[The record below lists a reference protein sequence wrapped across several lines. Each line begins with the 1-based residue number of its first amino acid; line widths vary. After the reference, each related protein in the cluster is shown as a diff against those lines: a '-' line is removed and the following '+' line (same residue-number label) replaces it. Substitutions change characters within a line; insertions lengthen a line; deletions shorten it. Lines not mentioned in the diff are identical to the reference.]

1 MRAEL
6 DPASGEVAIGPSE
19 VQNNGTSDVL
29 MESAA
34 FSGAEGV
41 SGTWTVGVGST
52 SVALEADGVA
62 GSLGDA
68 EVSRGSSSPLSMSTT
83 FSGFAAGKMV
93 NKSLGSLTLTFT
105 CPTDVAITNNS
116 VVPVAVKSYT
126 VADQTAGKA
135 HAVAAAAFD
144 ASKDSNA
151 WVNNV
156 VAKAGDKA
164 TASASAALNLD
175 QGTLPAAWNM
185 GTTDSLYKETQDE
198 VLSLTLDSKMK
209 NLDGQIDFNTK
220 TDLAK
225 VTFTFDSVMNA

>member
-1 MRAEL
+1 MPLKTTTPPPPRFARRIL
-6 DPASGEVAIGPSE
+6 ASLVVSACC
-19 VQNNGTSDVL
+19 L
-29 MESAA
+29 ALASAA
-34 FSGAEGV
+34 TGAKA
-41 SGTWTVGVGST
+41 W
-52 SVALEADGVA
+52 A
-62 GSLGDA
+62 GSSAAVAASDSPQLSVTAPTAIDY
-68 EVSRGSSSPLSMSTT
+68 VLNTDGS
-83 FSGFAAGKMV
+83 
-93 NKSLGSLTLTFT
+93 FT

-164 TASASAALNLD
+164 TASDSTALNLD

-185 GTTDSLYKETQDE
+185 GTKDNLYKETQDKT
-198 VLSLTLDSKMK
+198 LSLTLDGKMR

-220 TDLAK
+220 TDLTK
-225 VTFTFDSVMNA
+225 VTFTFGSVMNA

>member
-1 MRAEL
+1 MSYLNNAVKKAATKKQAVACTAVAAAL
-6 DPASGEVAIGPSE
+6 ALSCVAAPAFAQEPAATTTGPAANNQATTDVYLTMNADAQLSVTAPTAI
-19 VQNNGTSDVL
+19 DYVL
-29 MESAA
+29 N
-34 FSGAEGV
+34 
-41 SGTWTVGVGST
+41 TDGS
-52 SVALEADGVA
+52 
-62 GSLGDA
+62 
-68 EVSRGSSSPLSMSTT
+68 
-83 FSGFAAGKMV
+83 
-93 NKSLGSLTLTFT
+93 FT

-144 ASKDSNA
+144 ASKESNA

-164 TASASAALNLD
+164 TASDSTALNLD

-185 GTTDSLYKETQDE
+185 GTKDNLYKETQDKT
-198 VLSLTLDSKMK
+198 LALTLDGKMR

-225 VTFTFDSVMNA
+225 VTFTFGSVMNA